1 MEKEKKYLKPEAEV
15 IELPDIATDNIIASN
30 IPDLPNGFGG
40 FDEEEDF

>member
-15 IELPDIATDNIIASN
+15 IEFPDIATDNIIASN

-40 FDEEEDF
+40 LDGEEDF